1 MTRYI
6 LAPSAKRELKEIVR
20 YIAQFNPDS
29 AKRLKEA
36 IKQQCKL
43 LVDFPSIG
51 RSRDELELGLRSFLV
66 EDYLIFY
73 RAVSGNIEIVRI
85 VSGYRDI
92 ELLFSG
98 ESSGEEEE
106 GI

>member
-1 MTRYI
+1 M
-6 LAPSAKRELKEIVR
+6 EL
-20 YIAQFNPDS
+20 D
-29 AKRLKEA
+29 
-36 IKQQCKL
+36 
-43 LVDFPSIG
+43 
-51 RSRDELELGLRSFLV
+51 LRSFLV

-73 RAVSGNIEIVRI
+73 RVVSGNIEIVRI

-106 GI
+106 EI

>member
-29 AKRLKEA
+29 ARRLKEA

-43 LVDFPSIG
+43 LADFPSMG
-51 RSRDELELGLRSFLV
+51 RSRDELEVGLRSFLV

-92 ELLFSG
+92 EVLFSG

-106 GI
+106 VI

>member
-1 MTRYI
+1 MARYFFTI
-6 LAPSAKRELKEIVR
+6 PAKQDIKEIVR

-43 LVDFPSIG
+43 LADFPSMG
-51 RSRDELELGLRSFLV
+51 RSRDELELDLRSFLV

-73 RAVSGNIEIVRI
+73 RVVSGNIEIVRI

-106 GI
+106 EI

>member
-1 MTRYI
+1 MARYFFTI
-6 LAPSAKRELKEIVR
+6 PAKQDTKEIVR

-36 IKQQCKL
+36 IKQQCKFL
-43 LVDFPSIG
+43 ADFPSMG
-51 RSRDELELGLRSFLV
+51 RSREQLEVGLRSFLV

-73 RAVSGNIEIVRI
+73 RVVSGNIEVVRI

-92 ELLFSG
+92 EVVFSG
-98 ESSGEEEE
+98 ESSGEEEQE
-106 GI
+106 I